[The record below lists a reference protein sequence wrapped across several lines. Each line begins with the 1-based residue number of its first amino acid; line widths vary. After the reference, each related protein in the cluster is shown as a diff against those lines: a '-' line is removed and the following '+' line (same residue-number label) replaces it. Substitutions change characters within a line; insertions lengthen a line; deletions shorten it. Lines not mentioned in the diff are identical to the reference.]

1 MTDKPTIEGLL
12 AGSDRESGR
21 YAWEGT
27 FADYLRMVV
36 RDPSVSRLSHKLVYD
51 AILAKGTEEAPTG
64 GPVYTLFEDE
74 IFGLDAVLE
83 NVVHY
88 FASSARRLEIRKRIL
103 LLVGPPASGKSSIVA
118 LIKRAVEDF
127 TRTDQGATYAI
138 RGCPMQEEP
147 LHLVPR
153 ALRPELSEH
162 YGVHVEGD
170 LCPRC
175 RYLLRAKHGGKVSD
189 VPVTRV
195 TFSEYEAVGIGYY
208 LSNNPN
214 PTDASLLVGSVD
226 TGQLGG
232 DRLSV
237 AGKAF
242 RLDGE
247 LNVANRGVMEM
258 VEIFKADKHLL
269 TTLLSLAQE
278 QLIKMDRFGSVYADE
293 VIVGH
298 SNEGDFDEFK
308 ADRSAEAL
316 KDRIIELRIPYNL
329 TVGEEVK
336 IYDKMVT
343 GTELEN
349 VHLAPLT
356 LPSLSVFAVLS
367 RLEPPGRQGM
377 TLLDKLRLY
386 DGIKVP
392 RYSLDEVPA
401 MRRHSKDE
409 GMSGVSPRYVMNRL
423 SAVASTPDVRCITPL
438 NALDSLWKGL
448 GESIGLADTDE
459 GLVRYIELFKNTVEE
474 YGNRAVADVQRAFKE
489 GFDASGT
496 DLLSEYLSQ
505 LSRHVDGRDASER
518 EMREMEKQVGVV
530 DRGREEFRRR
540 IHGFFTSLKDRGIEY
555 DHKTEPRLRAAIEAR
570 LFPTRRE
577 VARVLTRPRFARQ
590 RVEWRRE
597 RNAIFGRL
605 VDSYGYCPI
614 CAKDV
619 MEFVLHV
626 LRARPVVKSLKNEGI
641 SWEWE
646 LQPSEPT
653 DDDAE

>member
-1 MTDKPTIEGLL
+1 M
-12 AGSDRESGR
+12 
-21 YAWEGT
+21 
-27 FADYLRMVV
+27 
-36 RDPSVSRLSHKLVYD
+36 
-51 AILAKGTEEAPTG
+51 
-64 GPVYTLFEDE
+64 
-74 IFGLDAVLE
+74 E

-103 LLVGPPASGKSSIVA
+103 LLVGPPASGKSSVVA

-147 LHLVPR
+147 LHLVPKE
-153 ALRPELSEH
+153 LRPELMEH
-162 YGVHVEGD
+162 YGVYVEGD

-175 RYLLRAKHGGKVSD
+175 RYLLRAKHGGKASE

-195 TFSEYEAVGIGYY
+195 TFAEYEAVGIGYY
-208 LSNNPN
+208 LANNPN

-226 TGQLGG
+226 TSRLGG

-247 LNVANRGVMEM
+247 LNVANRGIMEM
-258 VEIFKADKHLL
+258 VEIFKADSHLL

-298 SNEGDFDEFK
+298 ANEGDFDEFK

-367 RLEPPGRQGM
+367 RLDPPGRQGM

-401 MRRHSKDE
+401 MRRHSRDE

-423 SAVASTPDVRCITPL
+423 STVASTPDVRCITPL

-448 GESIGLADTDE
+448 GESIGLADSDE

-474 YGNRAVADVQRAFKE
+474 YGNRAVADVQRGVQGGVRRQRNRPALGVPVTALQARRRPGCQRARDE
-489 GFDASGT
+489 GDGEAGGRGRQGTGGVPAAGPRVLYEPQGQGHRVRSQDRAAAQGGHRGAPAPNPPRSGAGAHEAQVRPSARRVAPGAQR
-496 DLLSEYLSQ
+496 DIRPARRLLRVLPH
-505 LSRHVDGRDASER
+505 LRDGRDGVRAARPEGPAGRQVAQER
-518 EMREMEKQVGVV
+518 GHQLGVGAATV
-530 DRGREEFRRR
+530 GANGRRR
-540 IHGFFTSLKDRGIEY
+540 GIGSNLVPFTPISIFPYQGGRGLGSLSRRVPIG
-555 DHKTEPRLRAAIEAR
+555 LR
-570 LFPTRRE
+570 RR
-577 VARVLTRPRFARQ
+577 A
-590 RVEWRRE
+590 
-597 RNAIFGRL
+597 
-605 VDSYGYCPI
+605 S
-614 CAKDV
+614 
-619 MEFVLHV
+619 
-626 LRARPVVKSLKNEGI
+626 
-641 SWEWE
+641 
-646 LQPSEPT
+646 
-653 DDDAE
+653 